1 MSVCKLL
8 YTATLTKSVITSA
21 TFFSFRSLSKGH
33 IRHFSLSFSNVITVI
48 TPSLYQSAWEG
59 LFVFIRQNFSIARSI
74 CNTVSCLSTE
84 TSNQILPLHW
94 SLFSRLNLGLK
105 REMCYRRKH
114 KPKSASV
121 QVTECPQHK
130 RASSKQESHFTP
142 RNLKRYSHVLCCSIY
157 YMELDQTG
165 WVQFPRITYSPCHFQ
180 SPWQKRLHHSPP
192 VSCVGLLALH

>member
-21 TFFSFRSLSKGH
+21 TFFSFRSLSNGH

-59 LFVFIRQNFSIARSI
+59 LSVFIRQNFSIARSI

-94 SLFSRLNLGLK
+94 SLF
-105 REMCYRRKH
+105 
-114 KPKSASV
+114 
-121 QVTECPQHK
+121 
-130 RASSKQESHFTP
+130 
-142 RNLKRYSHVLCCSIY
+142 
-157 YMELDQTG
+157 
-165 WVQFPRITYSPCHFQ
+165 
-180 SPWQKRLHHSPP
+180 P
-192 VSCVGLLALH
+192 VSIWVWREKCVIGESTSPRVHQFRLQNVPSTRELPVNKSHISILQLKEIFPCVELLNILYGAWSNWMSAIP